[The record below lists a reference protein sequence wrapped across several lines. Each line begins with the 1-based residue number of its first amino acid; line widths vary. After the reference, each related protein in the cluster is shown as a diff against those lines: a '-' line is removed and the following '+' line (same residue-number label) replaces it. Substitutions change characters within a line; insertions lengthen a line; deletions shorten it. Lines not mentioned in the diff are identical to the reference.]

1 MLDLFLNILLALICG
16 AVFTFIEYEAIGKGD
31 PKWKWKRKFLAYSGG
46 VILYILLKYLFNL

>member
-1 MLDLFLNILLALICG
+1 MLDLLLNILLALICG

-31 PKWKWKRKFLAYSGG
+31 TKWKRKFLAYSGG